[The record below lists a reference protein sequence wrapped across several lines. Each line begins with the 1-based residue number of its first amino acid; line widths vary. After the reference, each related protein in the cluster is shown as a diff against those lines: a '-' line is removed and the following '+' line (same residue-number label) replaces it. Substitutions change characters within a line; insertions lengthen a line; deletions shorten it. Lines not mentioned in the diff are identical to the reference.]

1 MREEC
6 ETISRACETRS
17 RHHCDQS
24 LSRDRVW
31 LLGRTEHGSV
41 ITGRFFRL
49 LGRLFLLGYLDR
61 LNHTSLGDDLTRTSE
76 VNPVFSCS
84 TVREPALSFCV
95 CEGRRKLRAMQR
107 HISHGYLVNP
117 SAGHW
122 RARFC
127 TCGDQR
133 L

>member
-1 MREEC
+1 MTVNQDDQNGFRFGSVRRN
-6 ETISRACETRS
+6 TSWSMPGHSVHSGTRILRAGNFTN
-17 RHHCDQS
+17 S
-24 LSRDRVW
+24 LS
-31 LLGRTEHGSV
+31 
-41 ITGRFFRL
+41 
-49 LGRLFLLGYLDR
+49 
-61 LNHTSLGDDLTRTSE
+61 HTFLGDDLTRTSE

-84 TVREPALSFCV
+84 TVGEPALSFCV
-95 CEGRRKLRAMQR
+95 CEGRRELRAVQR

-117 SAGHW
+117 SAVHW